1 MAIPYSDEYPEIN
14 PRLMP
19 VEVACNLSDQLKQL
33 YFSRLMIGHPRMA
46 EMVKKLTKMIQPES
60 GFDIVLAI
68 GPTGVG
74 KSSLLDEMV
83 RSVMQDFKQEMIKNT
98 GLIPVIGIEIP
109 ESGQK
114 QFAWSALYTALLE
127 QTNDQL
133 THKKV
138 ETLMRDGVTFI
149 KPRDGRSSSVT
160 ALQMAL
166 KNQLIARGTRL
177 VVIDEAPHLLGHLVG
192 NDLLNLANAFKS
204 LSNVGRTTLVLA
216 GSYDLLRL
224 MKLSSQLS
232 RRICVVHFNRYGA
245 STDDK
250 AVFQNSL
257 SQMQSFLPTKIQP
270 DLLPFIS
277 PLQHACMG
285 CIGIAKETLQ
295 RALTNVLENRGTW
308 TLNHLQD
315 ALLSDGALEKIREEV
330 LKGENDIRKF
340 TTSTCLTSKES
351 GNRRRHV
358 LIPKR
363 NLTTIAPS
371 LAQR

>member
-1 MAIPYSDEYPEIN
+1 
-14 PRLMP
+14 MP
-19 VEVACNLSDQLKQL
+19 VEVACNLSNQLKQL

-83 RSVMQDFKQEMIKNT
+83 RSVMHDFKQEMTKSS

-133 THKKV
+133 TQKKV
-138 ETLMRDGVTFI
+138 ETLVRDGVTSI
-149 KPRDGRSSSVT
+149 KPRNSRSASVT

-166 KNQLIARGTRL
+166 KNQLIERGTRL
-177 VVIDEAPHLLGHLVG
+177 VVIDEAPHLLGHLAG

-216 GSYDLLRL
+216 GSYDLLKL
-224 MKLSSQLS
+224 MSLSSQLS
-232 RRICVVHFNRYGA
+232 RRICVVHFNRYG
-245 STDDK
+245 SSVGDK
-250 AVFQNSL
+250 TVFQNSL
-257 SQMQSFLPTKIQP
+257 SQMQAFLPTAVQP
-270 DLLPFIS
+270 DLLPFS
-277 PLQHACMG
+277 DPFQRACMG

-295 RALTNVLENRGTW
+295 RALTNVLEDGGAW
-308 TLNHLQD
+308 SLNHLQD
-315 ALLSDGALEKIREEV
+315 ALLSDGTLEKIRGEV
-330 LKGENDIRKF
+330 LKGEGDIRKF
-340 TTSTCLTSKES
+340 TSSTGLASKEID
-351 GNRRRHV
+351 NCRKRHLV
-358 LIPKR
+358 ASKKLMSA
-363 NLTTIAPS
+363 TPS
-371 LAQR
+371 LSRVVR